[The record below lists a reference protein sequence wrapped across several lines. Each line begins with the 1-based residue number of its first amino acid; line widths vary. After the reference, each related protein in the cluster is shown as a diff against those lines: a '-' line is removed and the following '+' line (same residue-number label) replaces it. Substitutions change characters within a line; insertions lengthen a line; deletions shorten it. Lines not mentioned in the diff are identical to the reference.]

1 MAAVESNCSGRWET
15 LRTLMGRS
23 TDFGMETGA
32 LDMMDGAMAFEPD
45 ADLQDMV
52 SEAKI
57 LCVGAGGLGC
67 EILKNLAL
75 TGFRDIHVI
84 DLDTIDLTNLN
95 RQFLFRKNDIGKP
108 KAEVAAEV
116 RLLAELNARIKSTKP
131 YLSRKYSHDN
141 ISNIFLSN

>member
-57 LCVGAGGLGC
+57 LCVGA
-67 EILKNLAL
+67 
-75 TGFRDIHVI
+75 
-84 DLDTIDLTNLN
+84 
-95 RQFLFRKNDIGKP
+95 
-108 KAEVAAEV
+108 
-116 RLLAELNARIKSTKP
+116 
-131 YLSRKYSHDN
+131 
-141 ISNIFLSN
+141 

>member
-116 RLLAELNARIKSTKP
+116 RLLAELNARIQSTKP
-131 YLSRKYSHDN
+131 YLSRKYLHDN

>member
-95 RQFLFRKNDIGKP
+95 RQFLFRANDIGKP

-116 RLLAELNARIKSTKP
+116 RLLAELNARIQSTKT
-131 YLSRKYSHDN
+131 LSLAQ
-141 ISNIFLSN
+141 IFAA